1 MLLDDASGD
10 RTDHEHVVAV
20 LPDAVAATAA
30 VTALRAA
37 GLGSEHLGVAVR
49 HGDRIAFERD
59 DDADLRHDVTRWA
72 ALGAPAGALAG
83 MALVAAAAPGLAV
96 GGVLAMAAA
105 GTVGGTVL
113 GAFGGMLH
121 GQPSRD
127 EHLDLTAQLGPM
139 LSHGEVLVVCLAHE
153 VGDRVRDILTAN
165 GGRLIDV

>member
-1 MLLDDASGD
+1 MLLDDD
-10 RTDHEHVVAV
+10 RTDHEHVAAV
-20 LPDAVAATAA
+20 LPDAVAAVAA
-30 VTALRAA
+30 VSALRAA
-37 GLGSEHLGVAVR
+37 GFGSEHLGVAVR

-59 DDADLRHDVTRWA
+59 DDEDLRHDVTRWA

-83 MALVAAAAPGLAV
+83 MALIAAAAPGIAV

-127 EHLDLTAQLGPM
+127 EHLDLTARLGPM
-139 LSHGEVLVVCLAHE
+139 LGHGEVLVVCLAHDAA
-153 VGDRVRDILTAN
+153 DRVRDILTAHS
-165 GGRLIDV
+165 GRLVDV